1 MHQKSIEWNRAA
13 LRVQFTFALF
23 ARLYCKG
30 GYDPDQPRDKYG
42 KWQYVGPKK
51 PEKIDLKDLSE
62 IPSQLPASTQLRN
75 QIVKQVVKLIARLA
89 VEAALIDSGIGTAV
103 GVSMLVADAIST
115 ATWLK
120 DYVPVIQSYFDAPK
134 SLDELQQN
142 ALTPRVGYDI
152 HHIVE
157 QTPAENA
164 DFPRSMI
171 DAPENLVS
179 VPRFRHQDIS
189 DWYSTKNEEFGF
201 INPREY
207 LSDKD
212 WNTRTRLGLRAL
224 RDNGVLKP

>member
-1 MHQKSIEWNRAA
+1 VHQKSIAWNRAA
-13 LRVQFTFALF
+13 LRVQFTFALL

-103 GVSMLVADAIST
+103 GVSMLVADAINT
-115 ATWLK
+115 AAWLK
-120 DYVPVIQSYFDAPK
+120 DYAPVIQSYFDAPK

-142 ALTPRVGYDI
+142 ALTSRSGYDI
-152 HHIVE
+152 HHIAE

-164 DFPRSMI
+164 GFPRSMI

-179 VPRFRHQDIS
+179 VPRFKHQEIS
-189 DWYSTKNEEFGF
+189 DWYSTANEDLDKLT
-201 INPREY
+201 PREY
-207 LSDKD
+207 LRDKD
-212 WNTRTRLGLRAL
+212 WDARTTIGLNAL
-224 RDNGVLKP
+224 KDVGVLKP